1 MKTIKYVM
9 SISLGL
15 IILTFIEAIFTFGGA
30 FIPSNYNLFGCIIQA
45 IVITFTVSTSIIICN
60 NMIKE
65 NEL

>member
-15 IILTFIEAIFTFGGA
+15 IALTFVEALFTFGNA
-30 FIPSNYNLFGCIIQA
+30 FILSNYNLFGWIIQA
-45 IVITFTVSTSIIICN
+45 IVIIFTVSLSIIICN
-60 NMIKE
+60 NMINE

>member
-15 IILTFIEAIFTFGGA
+15 IILTFLEAIFTFGNA
-30 FIPSNYNLFGCIIQA
+30 FIVSNYNLFGWVIQA
-45 IVITFTVSTSIIICN
+45 IVITFTVSASVIICN

-65 NEL
+65 GDL